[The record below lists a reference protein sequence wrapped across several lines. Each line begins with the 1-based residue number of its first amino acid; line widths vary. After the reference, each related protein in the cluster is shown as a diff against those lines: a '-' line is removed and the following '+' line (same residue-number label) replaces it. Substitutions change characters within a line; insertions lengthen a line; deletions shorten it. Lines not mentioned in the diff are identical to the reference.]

1 VNRLTALLERRF
13 PALLAFARSRI
24 LRTILFGFSLVAGI
38 LGVGLVVVD
47 WQMESV
53 NDRFRAILTHDV
65 AVVADVEALMRLTA
79 ALQNNKRGY
88 ILTGEADFLTRYD
101 TSRTALS
108 LRLAQARVGTAG
120 RPALGRRLERV
131 SELIA
136 QYVDDSSGNIV
147 LLQRATRG
155 ELPMEAALA
164 SARQTAALHT
174 VDEAVGILD
183 DIHGDL
189 YRTFE
194 EQRRS
199 ADEAAVRARLIAIAC
214 LVVALL
220 VSIFYGARVAAD
232 IGGALASVR
241 RSIEATGR
249 REPTR
254 PLRQRDDEIGD
265 LYRAF
270 ETMTDRI
277 AGFETELRDRV
288 DAQQRTLGELRRS
301 NDALGRAMRVK
312 SDFLATMSHE
322 LRTPLNAV
330 IGLSA
335 LLLDSPSENLSPR
348 ARQALETMRASGNH
362 LLTLLNDILDLAKI
376 DAGKL
381 TFREEPIDPLPLA
394 RGCLATVIPLIG
406 EKMIEVT
413 LEADA
418 DVGLLRG
425 DPVRVRQV
433 LLNLLSNAVKYTD
446 RGAVRVR
453 VARHDDRVAFHVTD
467 TGIGIDTDQH
477 GVLFEE
483 FRQLAS
489 GDARPYGGT
498 GLGLALSRRMARAMS
513 GDIEVESHPS
523 HGSTFTLY
531 LPALHPR
538 APGAADAARVASA

>member
-1 VNRLTALLERRF
+1 MNRLTALLDRHF

-24 LRTILFGFSLVAGI
+24 LRTILFGFAMVAGI
-38 LGVGLVVVD
+38 LGVGLVVID
-47 WQMESV
+47 RQMESV

-65 AVVADVEALMRLTA
+65 AVVADVEALMRLTS

-88 ILTGEADFLTRYD
+88 ILTGETDFLTRYD
-101 TSRTALS
+101 TSRAALS
-108 LRLAQARVGTAG
+108 IRLSQARAGTAG
-120 RPALGRRLERV
+120 RPVIGRRLERV

-155 ELPMEAALA
+155 ELPMEEALA
-164 SARQTAALHT
+164 SARQTAALRT
-174 VDEAVGILD
+174 VDEAVVVLD
-183 DIHGDL
+183 EIHGDL

-199 ADEAAVRARLIAIAC
+199 ADEAAGRARLIAVAC
-214 LVVALL
+214 MVAALL
-220 VSIFYGARVAAD
+220 ASIVYGARVAAD

-254 PLRQRDDEIGD
+254 PLRSRDDEIGD

-301 NDALGRAMRVK
+301 NDALAHAMRVK

-335 LLLDSPSENLSPR
+335 LLLDSPAEQLSPR

-381 TFREEPIDPLPLA
+381 TFREEPIEPLPLA

-453 VARHDDRVAFHVTD
+453 VARDDDRVAFHVTD
-467 TGIGIDTDQH
+467 TGIGIETEQH
-477 GVLFEE
+477 AVLFEE
-483 FRQLAS
+483 FRQIAT

-513 GDIEVESHPS
+513 GDIEVESHPGR
-523 HGSTFTLY
+523 GSTFTLY

-538 APGAADAARVASA
+538 AHGAIDAARVASA

>member
-1 VNRLTALLERRF
+1 MSAWLKHLDRRF
-13 PALLAFARSRI
+13 PAVVAFARSRI
-24 LRTILFGFSLVAGI
+24 LRTILFGFALVAGI
-38 LGVGLVVVD
+38 LGVGLVVVNQ
-47 WQMESV
+47 QMESV
-53 NDRFRAILTHDV
+53 NGRFRAILTRDV
-65 AVVADVEALMRLTA
+65 AVVAELEAIMRLTS

-88 ILTGEADFLTRYD
+88 ILTGEVDFLTRYD
-101 TSRTALS
+101 TSRIALAM
-108 LRLAQARVGTAG
+108 RLGQTRVGIVG
-120 RPALGRRLERV
+120 RPAISRRFERV

-147 LLQRATRG
+147 LMQRATRG
-155 ELPMEAALA
+155 EIPMETALA
-164 SARQTAALHT
+164 AARQTAALRT
-174 VDEAVGILD
+174 VDEAVTLLD
-183 DIHGDL
+183 EIHNDL
-189 YRTFE
+189 YRKFE
-194 EQRRS
+194 EQRQS
-199 ADEAAVRARLIAIAC
+199 AEEAAVRARLIAVAC
-214 LVVALL
+214 MVVALL
-220 VSIFYGARVAAD
+220 ASIVYGTRVAAD

-254 PLRQRDDEIGD
+254 PLRSRDDEIGD

-277 AGFETELRDRV
+277 AGFDAELRDRV
-288 DAQQRTLGELRRS
+288 EAQQRTLSELRRS

-335 LLLDSPSENLSPR
+335 LLLDSPAEQLSPR

-381 TFREEPIDPLPLA
+381 TFREEPIEPLPLA
-394 RGCLATVIPLIG
+394 RSCLATVIPLIG
-406 EKMIEVT
+406 EKEIEVT
-413 LEADA
+413 LESAPDI
-418 DVGLLRG
+418 GLLRG

-453 VARHDDRVAFHVTD
+453 VARDDERIAFHVTD
-467 TGIGIDTDQH
+467 TGIGIATEQH
-477 GVLFEE
+477 GALFEE
-483 FRQLAS
+483 FRQIAS

-513 GDIEVESHPS
+513 GDIEVESHPG

-531 LPALHPR
+531 LPALNPR
-538 APGAADAARVASA
+538 VHGAADAARVASA